1 MQTLGIKDNMDSI
14 SQKLIGHLQKQLRL
28 GGRNCNG
35 CRKNLNPFN
44 FLVGVWF
51 GGGLVGVRQG
61 FVSGLVW
68 VC

>member
-1 MQTLGIKDNMDSI
+1 MG
-14 SQKLIGHLQKQLRL
+14 RV

-61 FVSGLVW
+61 FDSGLVW